1 MSEKR
6 LFNPHLPQMLQG
18 AVIFSYLNAGLALLG
33 LLAGGTGLPLI
44 MLLGGLGAYGIA
56 NERRWGYRLC
66 VVVALCYLILQLL
79 YFYWWPFQ
87 LGLMLNLVFAG
98 FLVMLLLHPISCSYQ
113 RLYFH

>member
-1 MSEKR
+1 MAEKR
-6 LFNPHLPQMLQG
+6 WFNPHLPQMLQG
-18 AVIFSYLNAGLALLG
+18 AVIFSYLNAALALLG

-66 VVVALCYLILQLL
+66 VVVALVYLVLQLL
-79 YFYWWPFQ
+79 SLYWWRFQ
-87 LGLMLNLVFAG
+87 LGILLNLVFAG
-98 FLVMLLLHPISCSYQ
+98 FLAMLLLHPISRSYQ